1 MAGWTRGTVAVAA
14 TILAAYVATRAVY
27 ANDFPYFV
35 DEGIYAVLSE
45 KAGSSIDDLF
55 VSLTIGPR
63 VLQTWLG
70 VALIKLGLEPLHAM
84 RAISVLA
91 GLGIVA
97 VVALI
102 ARRMAGRAGALTAAA
117 SSVALPLLLVHEGI
131 GLIEQLL
138 TLLMAAALYLQIEL
152 ARRPD
157 LRLAAGLGLVL
168 AAAVLAK
175 ETAWAAVVLMPVSLL
190 CFDWTA
196 DGRGRRLRTW
206 LGGAAIAVAG
216 AIAAELL
223 MRSSDYYTD
232 LEKLRETPLYTVRSL
247 DDVLSDPFGSVDATW
262 DVFGPAFT
270 GYVTVPLL
278 AVAVV
283 GAAIGLR
290 RKPRLTALLLA
301 WFALPLTA
309 SLLFA
314 TAAYPRHLI
323 PLVAPLLVLVAY
335 GFVEGAAWARRT
347 LPPRAAVPVI
357 VAGVLLLWLP
367 AFRLDARVLDRPAT
381 AKYPGR
387 DDWQYVTGA
396 PAGSQWPAVAD
407 AIRRF
412 AAGKRVVVLS
422 PTLDPSVTRLLLDD
436 DSRYVFVG
444 GDSPLAPQAR
454 LALTEEKP
462 FILDVKAL
470 EVMQQGQP
478 RVIARFHRP
487 RGGDVIE
494 LSELTPG

>member
-1 MAGWTRGTVAVAA
+1 
-14 TILAAYVATRAVY
+14 
-27 ANDFPYFV
+27 
-35 DEGIYAVLSE
+35 
-45 KAGSSIDDLF
+45 
-55 VSLTIGPR
+55 
-63 VLQTWLG
+63 
-70 VALIKLGLEPLHAM
+70 
-84 RAISVLA
+84 
-91 GLGIVA
+91 
-97 VVALI
+97 
-102 ARRMAGRAGALTAAA
+102 
-117 SSVALPLLLVHEGI
+117 
-131 GLIEQLL
+131 
-138 TLLMAAALYLQIEL
+138 
-152 ARRPD
+152 
-157 LRLAAGLGLVL
+157 
-168 AAAVLAK
+168 
-175 ETAWAAVVLMPVSLL
+175 
-190 CFDWTA
+190 
-196 DGRGRRLRTW
+196 
-206 LGGAAIAVAG
+206 
-216 AIAAELL
+216 
-223 MRSSDYYTD
+223 
-232 LEKLRETPLYTVRSL
+232 
-247 DDVLSDPFGSVDATW
+247 
-262 DVFGPAFT
+262 
-270 GYVTVPLL
+270 
-278 AVAVV
+278 
-283 GAAIGLR
+283 
-290 RKPRLTALLLA
+290 
-301 WFALPLTA
+301 
-309 SLLFA
+309 
-314 TAAYPRHLI
+314 
-323 PLVAPLLVLVAY
+323 VAY

-487 RGGDVIE
+487 RGGDLIE